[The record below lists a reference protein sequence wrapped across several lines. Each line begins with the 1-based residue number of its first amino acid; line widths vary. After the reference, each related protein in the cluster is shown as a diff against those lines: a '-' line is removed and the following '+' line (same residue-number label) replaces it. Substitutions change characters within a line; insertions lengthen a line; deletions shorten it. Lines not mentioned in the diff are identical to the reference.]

1 MSAVFV
7 FFADVDPASANA
19 KKQQTTNVS
28 PTASAPTASLSAA
41 ALSHPQS
48 ELCAT
53 SAAPLAAD
61 GDVVSDCGP
70 VGPKCVVTLM
80 SNKILAQ
87 QQQLLQLDRDL
98 YSATTTT
105 PTTIIMH

>member
-1 MSAVFV
+1 M
-7 FFADVDPASANA
+7 PH
-19 KKQQTTNVS
+19 
-28 PTASAPTASLSAA
+28 TASLSAAA

-61 GDVVSDCGP
+61 GDSDVDDDCGP

-98 YSATTTT
+98 YSAKTTT
-105 PTTIIMH
+105 PTIIIMHCI